1 MKKRHLITLFAL
13 AVLLFGCTSK
23 TEKLVEQVIPE
34 NIDTEFCL
42 ITSEGKIYELNS
54 EMPFVNIKPTNVE
67 SGSGDGF
74 KWEIYTYPTIEIKA
88 LISDDGKKYINKITT
103 TSSGFKTPRGIEIGD
118 DEGKLLEAY
127 NGEDLK
133 ISYLGRTPGYFGYM
147 YDPEDDIGFN
157 KIFFDFENSKIER
170 ITIENCIDG

>member
-1 MKKRHLITLFAL
+1 MKKRHYITLFAL
-13 AVLLFGCTSK
+13 VVLLFGCTSK
-23 TEKLVEQVIPE
+23 TEKIVEREIPE

-42 ITSEGKIYELNS
+42 ISQDGKIYELNS
-54 EMPFVNIKPTNVE
+54 EFPFANIKPMSVE

-103 TSSGFKTPRGIEIGD
+103 TSSDFQTPRGIRVGD
-118 DEGKLLEAY
+118 DEEKLLEAY
-127 NGEDLK
+127 KDDLK
-133 ISYLGRTPGYFGYM
+133 ISYLDRTGFFGYM

-157 KIFFDFENSKIER
+157 KIFFDFKDYKIER
-170 ITIENCIDG
+170 IVIENCIDG